1 MRLILSNNSLRK
13 PAPLTPEDIFESK
26 YDWLLRWAMHF
37 TQNDRE
43 AAEDLVQDAF
53 VRLITSWPR
62 IKENV
67 EQVEPVLYSYLKY
80 CYLTEIRRGQR
91 FNLQE
96 LVLIEFDDLR
106 LSLQEEKTA
115 DPIEVQDDLR
125 RIIAY
130 LCWRKQTA
138 KSASVLLLR
147 FFHAYF
153 PDEIAQIALM
163 KRGSIDELLRIAR
176 EEVKGYLADPS
187 SVEIM
192 HHGKP
197 PELMPRQVA
206 VPPEQFSEELRNTI
220 AQARTIPCVDKQQL
234 LNLYQAETPKP
245 ISCRLL
251 SHIVSC
257 ERCLSVVNSNND
269 PNRGP
274 GSPQQRS
281 QEGALGVVRRS
292 KRTSGP
298 GSTATREEIRRSI
311 LGGKERIRK
320 LYEHRPRGLMIVVNG
335 DVLAMRDVN
344 SATSE
349 LKVQTGPERSLSLV
363 EVLSEQ
369 RMPLLTLYVS
379 STPPEAPP
387 ELRHEIEL
395 SANRKLE
402 LLLRFTGDGAVIELR
417 YNDPLFL
424 VAVNEK
430 SQVDAELEEGSEESF
445 LEIPTTETSTEAA
458 SVTAQTPRRSRFLSF
473 WWRRLLDR
481 IPPIAMPEMS
491 PMLATAMVC
500 AVASFIFLFFSF
512 RASSVMKP
520 EDLLKRAT
528 VAETSHAQSE
538 ASGVIVQS
546 VRIRTPQRK
555 VERTLYR
562 DIEGKRSL
570 REQPI
575 SHEDTALRTQLAT
588 LGIHW
593 NDPLSADSFR
603 EWHDHAA
610 IRQDVVKRSET
621 GLLTLTTTVSGGS
634 VASESLTVR
643 ESDFHPVIRTVELRD
658 TGTIE
663 VAELNYSVLPW
674 SSVNPDM
681 FDPLSSSMGLGG
693 NTHAS
698 LSLHLPAV
706 LTPEQIDSAELG
718 ARLVLNR
725 LQLDSSGR
733 IELGRAADGVH
744 VQGVV
749 ESDAEKRQLQSQ
761 LRMVPHVQ
769 VSVLTVRE
777 MDAKPSAGSEIT
789 HIRQSSV
796 IEESPSSLEKYFTE
810 RGKDRATVGAA
821 AQEFVDS
828 SFAVK
833 HESEEI
839 SGLLQRFSSSASLS
853 NEARRALSELLTQH
867 KAGLLAALGREE
879 RQLLALQLLSHPAS
893 STEAVDVNAEALRVS
908 ADHNFAL
915 SVELISSTDAS
926 SRPAQTIAPQ
936 LANSIAKLRA
946 VALHISAT
954 AQLYPPSSGNSA
966 TANKNR

>member
-1 MRLILSNNSLRK
+1 MKVNPMRLILSNNSLRK
-13 PAPLTPEDIFESK
+13 PAPLTPEAIFESK

-53 VRLITSWPR
+53 VRLVTSWPR

-234 LNLYQAETPKP
+234 LKLYQAETPKP

-257 ERCLSVVNSNND
+257 ERCLDVVNSNND
-269 PNRGP
+269 L
-274 GSPQQRS
+274 GSPLQRS
-281 QEGALGVVRRS
+281 QEGAFGVARRS
-292 KRTSGP
+292 KRTSGRESDL
-298 GSTATREEIRRSI
+298 GSPASREEIRRSI
-311 LGGKERIRK
+311 RGGMERFRK

-349 LKVQTGPERSLSLV
+349 LKVQTGPERPLSLV

-369 RMPLLTLYVS
+369 RMPLLTLYVPS
-379 STPPEAPP
+379 MPPEAPP

-424 VAVNEK
+424 AAANEK

-445 LEIPTTETSTEAA
+445 LEIPTTEAA
-458 SVTAQTPRRSRFLSF
+458 PVAAQTPHRS
-473 WWRRLLDR
+473 WWRRFLDWM
-481 IPPIAMPEMS
+481 PPIAMPEMS
-491 PMLATAMVC
+491 PMLATAMIC

-520 EDLLKRAT
+520 EDLLKRAA
-528 VAETSHAQSE
+528 VAETSRAQSE

-562 DIEGKRSL
+562 DVQGKRSL
-570 REQPI
+570 REQPT
-575 SHEDTALRTQLAT
+575 SREDAGLRTHLAA

-603 EWHDHAA
+603 AWHDHAA

-621 GLLTLTTTVSGGS
+621 GLLTLTTTVSGGD

-643 ESDFHPVIRTVELRD
+643 ESDFRPVVRTVELRD
-658 TGTIE
+658 AGTIE

-681 FDPLSSSMGLGG
+681 FEPVSSSMGLGG
-693 NTHAS
+693 NTHPS
-698 LSLHLPAV
+698 LSLHLPAL
-706 LTPEQIDSAELG
+706 LTPEEIDSAELG

-733 IELGRAADGVH
+733 IELGRAADGIH

-777 MDAKPSAGSEIT
+777 MEAKPNAGSEIT
-789 HIRQSSV
+789 SIRQSSV
-796 IEESPSSLEKYFTE
+796 VEESPSSLEKYFTE
-810 RGKDRATVGAA
+810 RGQDRAAVGAA

-839 SGLLQRFSSSASLS
+839 SGLLQRFSSSTSLS
-853 NEARRALSELLTQH
+853 GEARIALSELLTQH

-879 RQLLALQLLSHPAS
+879 RELLTLQLLSHPAS
-893 STEAVDVNAEALRVS
+893 PAEAANVDAEALRVA